1 MTDSE
6 HIQKEPDTLENKNN
20 KGKKTNPGLYTI
32 VFVILA
38 VLGVLTGRFTL
49 SDKEDD
55 SFYQGEAIVTTDSSA
70 VISDAIDTEVSGSVI
85 IVTESE
91 ITEAQE
97 TEADI
102 TESEAEEYIVYTF
115 RTAKLLDDHYEKHGK
130 EMGFASAEEYEAAA
144 SDVVNSP
151 DALYK
156 KEKEDNDDIYYIEST
171 NEFVVV
177 STDGYLRT
185 YFYPDKGKAYFD
197 RQ

>member
-1 MTDSE
+1 M
-6 HIQKEPDTLENKNN
+6 
-20 KGKKTNPGLYTI
+20 

-55 SFYQGEAIVTTDSSA
+55 SFYQGEAIVTTDSSS
-70 VISDAIDTEVSGSVI
+70 VISDAIDTEVPDSVI